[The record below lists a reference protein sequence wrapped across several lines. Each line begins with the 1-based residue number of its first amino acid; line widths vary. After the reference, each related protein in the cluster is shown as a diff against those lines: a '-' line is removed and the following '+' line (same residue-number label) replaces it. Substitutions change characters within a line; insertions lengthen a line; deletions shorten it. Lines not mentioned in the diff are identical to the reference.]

1 MRLLG
6 WREDVADCF
15 AAAAVHCCPSLPSIR
30 ESFGLVVLEAKTA
43 GIPSVVFRSGALPEL
58 VSHRTDGWVCDEPS
72 AEALAAGLTYFLAD
86 ADRRAAA
93 GTKARESLARFDRR
107 TFADRWW
114 SLLSAPGRAS
124 RGDFVLSELP

>member
-1 MRLLG
+1 MRLIG
-6 WREDVADCF
+6 WREDVASCF

-43 GIPSVVFRSGALPEL
+43 GLPSVVFKSGALPEL
-58 VSHRTDGWVCDEPS
+58 VAHRVDGWVCEKTT
-72 AEALAAGLTYFLAD
+72 AEALAEGLTYFLSD
-86 ADRRAAA
+86 GNRRAAA

-114 SLLSAPGRAS
+114 TLVSAPRGAARGR
-124 RGDFVLSELP
+124 FVLSELP